1 MHIFVMSL
9 SLPPLN
15 ALRAFEAAGRHQSFS
30 RAAEELNV
38 SHSSISRHVR
48 GLEDRLGVQL
58 FRQLSRGLAL
68 SREGAAYLAE
78 ISPALEAIAQAT
90 EEMAEIPEGVVWIN
104 AEPLFAAKWLIP
116 RLPRFYAKHPEVEVR
131 IEASK
136 RLADVDR
143 YETDLALRFV
153 HPGGKYPLSE
163 LISDAPLRPYAAPA
177 LLDAA
182 PADPRTLL
190 TYPLHRDRGSDTW
203 TRWCKAAGIPEADA
217 PVFSWYM
224 RSPLAYEAAL
234 TGQAIILISEDVV
247 AHDAEAGRLVRVSD
261 IGFRSGGFYLVRSEG
276 AMRRKP
282 VRVFRD
288 WLLEESAIWRG
299 GD

>member
-1 MHIFVMSL
+1 MSL
-9 SLPPLN
+9 PLPPLN
-15 ALRAFEAAGRHQSFS
+15 ALRAFEAAGRHESFS

-48 GLEDRLGVQL
+48 GLEDRMGVQL
-58 FRQLSRGLAL
+58 FRLLPRGLAL

-90 EEMAEIPEGVVWIN
+90 EDMAEIPEGVVWIN
-104 AEPLFAAKWLIP
+104 AEPLFAGKWLIP
-116 RLPRFYAKHPEVEVR
+116 RLPRFYAKHPDVQVR
-131 IEASK
+131 VEASK

-143 YETDLALRFV
+143 YEADLALRFV

-163 LISDAPLRPYAAPA
+163 LVSDAQIRPYAAPFLISQPPEDPRA
-177 LLDAA
+177 LLS
-182 PADPRTLL
+182 
-190 TYPLHRDRGSDTW
+190 YPLLRDRGSDTW
-203 TRWCKAAGIPEADA
+203 GHWCAAAGIPAQDA
-217 PVFSWYM
+217 PTFDWYM

-234 TGQAIILISEDVV
+234 AGQAIILISEEVV
-247 AHDAEAGRLVRVSD
+247 AHDAAEGRLIRVSD
-261 IGFRSGGFYLVRSEG
+261 VGLRSCGCYLVRSEG

-288 WLLEESAIWRG
+288 WLLEESAPWRG
-299 GD
+299 TA

>member
-1 MHIFVMSL
+1 MSL
-9 SLPPLN
+9 PLPPLN

-58 FRQLSRGLAL
+58 FRVLSRGLAL

-78 ISPALEAIAQAT
+78 VSPALEAIAQAT
-90 EEMAEIPEGVVWIN
+90 EDMAEVPEGVVWIN
-104 AEPLFAAKWLIP
+104 AEPLFAGKWLIP

-131 IEASK
+131 VEASK

-143 YETDLALRFV
+143 YEADLALRFV

-177 LLDAA
+177 LLDTA

-190 TYPLHRDRGSDTW
+190 TYPLHRDRSSDTW
-203 TRWCKAAGIPEADA
+203 ARWCKVAGIPEEGA
-217 PVFSWYM
+217 PVFSWCM

-234 TGQAIILISEDVV
+234 AAQAIILISEDVV

-276 AMRRKP
+276 AMRRKA

-288 WLLEESAIWRG
+288 WLLEESAPWRG
-299 GD
+299 MD